1 MGDGGGERCGIRTTG
16 GGDAES
22 TKATGGEDR
31 GIAAVVGVII
41 IVGLVAVGSVLVLV
55 VGQQVTDNTNDRVQD
70 EKIGT
75 AYQELDAEVSSVA
88 VSESGASRVTDFD
101 IRQQG
106 GSGATAVRREAA
118 SFIII
123 EVTKGGDTTASVFKD
138 LGAITYEGANAAYAY
153 ESGAVWRGS
162 GDDVTMVR
170 APRFRIVEQ
179 GSNTVSLS
187 ADVNELHGD
196 KRLPSGEIQAEKMFT
211 EAPLGDDIVAEPGEK
226 VSISY
231 TGPYYEGWA
240 RYLERETPSSATV
253 TTDDSS
259 QTVTVDLNRPGA
271 TTFFQVSVH
280 NVCLSTTDTDPDC
293 PFNNGPVPGSGVLYT
308 ADGDGN
314 IKVIHENR
322 STSTIEVPG
331 DVKVLGET
339 ADIDDDDKKEVVYSD
354 GDAIRAVDGDGET
367 NFVTDE
373 DSPTSTP
380 CPDSDPNLGGIPTQK
395 SRIAVASWDGSDEA
409 VYFTDSGNNNLW
421 KANPT
426 KEDNTSVLVASVSDG
441 AQGAIGP
448 ADLDGDSDE
457 SFVISDGSQTLRY
470 LESHC
475 DDPTDQTL
483 EKGDLGSNEGLGLGQ
498 AVDFDG
504 NDKDSV
510 TGAATGN
517 KLKIA
522 GLAESEGGEGTE
534 KIDPGTEIEKT
545 SLTHADIDNDGAIEI
560 VFVEK
565 ASPGHIMYVDD
576 VRGENTVKYLRD
588 DEGNK
593 IEASEKTGLVS

>member
-1 MGDGGGERCGIRTTG
+1 MGDEGGGRCGTRTTG
-16 GGDAES
+16 GGNAES

-31 GIAAVVGVII
+31 GIAAVVGVVI
-41 IVGLVAVGSVLVLV
+41 IVGLVAAGSVLVLV

-75 AYQELDAEVSSVA
+75 AYEELDAEVSSVA

-118 SFIII
+118 SSIII
-123 EVTKGGDTTASVFKD
+123 EVTKGGDTTASLFKP

-170 APRFRIVEQ
+170 APSFRIVEQ
-179 GSNTVSLS
+179 GGNTVSLS
-187 ADVNELHGD
+187 ADLNELHGD
-196 KRLPSGEIQAEKMFT
+196 RRLPSGEIQAEKMFT

-253 TTDDSS
+253 TTDDSN
-259 QTVTVDLNRPGA
+259 QTVTVDLNNPGA

-314 IKVIHENR
+314 IKVIDENGNV
-322 STSTIEVPG
+322 STIEVPG

-339 ADIDDDDKKEVVYSD
+339 ADIDDDDKKEVVYSN
-354 GDAIRAVDGDGET
+354 GSAITAVDRDGET
-367 NFVTDE
+367 NFVTDNSAPTE
-373 DSPTSTP
+373 SRCPGHSGNPQVPTS
-380 CPDSDPNLGGIPTQK
+380 K
-395 SRIAVASWDGSDEA
+395 SRMATASWDGTEEA
-409 VYFTDSGNNNLW
+409 VYFTSKDNGNYLW

-426 KEDNTSVLVASVSDG
+426 KENNTKVLVASVSDG
-441 AQGAIGP
+441 AQAAIGP
-448 ADLDGDSDE
+448 ADLDGDGNE
-457 SFVISDGSQTLRY
+457 SFVISDSSQTLRY

-483 EKGDLGSNEGLGLGQ
+483 ENGDMGSDEGLGLGQ

-504 NDKDSV
+504 DDKDSV
-510 TGAATGN
+510 TAAATGN

-534 KIDPGTEIEKT
+534 KVDPGTEIEKT
-545 SLTHADIDNDGAIEI
+545 SLTITDIDNDGAIEI

-565 ASPGHIMYVDD
+565 ASPGYIMYVDD
-576 VRGENTVKYLRD
+576 VRGANTVKYLRD
-588 DEGNK
+588 DEGDK